1 MNTDVALNYKAKL
14 IQVEDKIEEIERIGF
29 NIKPFREELENIII
43 DTNSKVKTSKNK
55 KFEGFIIIDY
65 SNAMTRLEKLDNSL
79 DSFEIYIKVKNYAE
93 YLDKNYI
100 KEDRIN
106 EIIGEIKKL
115 LRSLGNSSVIDYE
128 EEKKIVE
135 PFYTGVFKVICFEI
149 YYTGKSTLLE
159 FCKAS
164 EIDKSFIERK
174 IKTAVDEI
182 NFEKY
187 PEIEA
192 KYYEIKRNGSNSS
205 LLDNDFLKLMV
216 FKDEKDRLKNVIRVP
231 ANNMVK
237 NIESVEKD
245 IKEKYKDYSNTE
257 KRYEDSVKTFKLE
270 FKELMKSIVAVAI
283 VLSIPVASFSLFNF
297 LGKKLFK
304 EYSYDVSKDTYNSYD
319 NTYTHSDERE
329 IVDDTNKIAYVI
341 KYDTLTSDDIED
353 YNSKVNYHFRI
364 TEEDAMWYR
373 RKIVYDLS
381 YLKYQDING
390 YLDYWNSNAT
400 VPVNSSEIVNIKDNG
415 DIIQEYVDYY
425 EIVYNIIDLES
436 KNVEACSNSIAFSI
450 ILTILTI
457 AIEAGIIYID
467 LSKDGYYHY
476 YHDSKFHLIMNLK
489 RCVKAKENLKNDKK
503 LFLEQTKNLLAL
515 IGQDE
520 KLRTVFNI
528 EAAKYGDLFEQMEIK
543 LPKETLDSTTKKKLL
558 GGK

>member
-14 IQVEDKIEEIERIGF
+14 TQVEDKIEEIEKIGF
-29 NIKPFREELENIII
+29 NVKTFKEEVEKIIT
-43 DTNSKVKTSKNK
+43 DTNSKVKISKNK
-55 KFEGFIIIDY
+55 NFEGFIIADY
-65 SNAMTRLEKLDNSL
+65 SNAMARLEKLDSSL
-79 DSFEIYIKVKNYAE
+79 DSFEIYIKVNNYAE

-149 YYTGKSTLLE
+149 SYTGKSTLLE

-174 IKTAVDEI
+174 IKSTVDEI

-205 LLDNDFLKLMV
+205 LLDNDFLKLIV
-216 FKDEKDRLKNVIRVP
+216 FKDEKDRLKNVITVP
-231 ANNMVK
+231 ANKMVK

-257 KRYEDSVKTFKLE
+257 KIYEDSFRTFKLE

-283 VLSIPVASFSLFNF
+283 ALSIPIASFSLFNF

-319 NTYTHSDERE
+319 KTYTHSDERE
-329 IVDDTNKIAYVI
+329 IIDEDTTKTAYVV
-341 KYDTLTSDDIED
+341 KYDTLSSDDIDD
-353 YNSKVNYHFRI
+353 YNSKKNYNSRI

-373 RKIVYDLS
+373 RKTIYDLS

-390 YLDYWNSNAT
+390 YLDYWNSNVT
-400 VPVNSSEIVNIKDNG
+400 IPINSSKIVNIKDNSN
-415 DIIQEYVDYY
+415 IVQEYVDYY
-425 EIVYNIIDLES
+425 EVVYNIIDLES
-436 KNVEACSNSIAFSI
+436 KNAEVSVNSIF
-450 ILTILTI
+450 LTILLTIGAI
-457 AIEAGIIYID
+457 AIEAGIIWSFLID
-467 LSKDGYYHY
+467 DYYHE
-476 YHDSKFHLIMNLK
+476 SKLCLINRFK
-489 RCVKAKENLKNDKK
+489 EYISAKENFKNNKK
-503 LFLEQTKNLLAL
+503 LYFEQAKELLTL
-515 IGQDE
+515 IGQNDE
-520 KLRTVFNI
+520 LRNVFNQ
-528 EAAKYGDLFEQMEIK
+528 EASKYSYLFEDYGIK
-543 LPKETLDSTTKKKLL
+543 LPKETLDSSTKKKLL

>member
-1 MNTDVALNYKAKL
+1 M
-14 IQVEDKIEEIERIGF
+14 
-29 NIKPFREELENIII
+29 
-43 DTNSKVKTSKNK
+43 
-55 KFEGFIIIDY
+55 
-65 SNAMTRLEKLDNSL
+65 
-79 DSFEIYIKVKNYAE
+79 
-93 YLDKNYI
+93 
-100 KEDRIN
+100 
-106 EIIGEIKKL
+106 
-115 LRSLGNSSVIDYE
+115 IDYE

-135 PFYTGVFKVICFEI
+135 PFYAGVFKVICFEI
-149 YYTGKSTLLE
+149 YYTGNSTLLE

-174 IKTAVDEI
+174 IKSTVDEI

-216 FKDEKDRLKNVIRVP
+216 FKDEKDRLKNVITIP
-231 ANNMVK
+231 ANKMVK

-257 KRYEDSVKTFKLE
+257 KIYGDSVRTFKLE

-283 VLSIPVASFSLFNF
+283 ALSIPIASFSLFNF

-329 IVDDTNKIAYVI
+329 IVDEDTTKTAYVI
-341 KYDTLTSDDIED
+341 KYDRLTDDDIDD
-353 YNSKVNYHFRI
+353 YNSRI

-373 RKIVYDLS
+373 RKTIYDLS
-381 YLKYQDING
+381 YLKYQDINE

-436 KNVEACSNSIAFSI
+436 KNVEASSDSIF
-450 ILTILTI
+450 LTIVLTI
-457 AIEAGIIYID
+457 GAVMIEAVILWSILYDDYYYESKLRLISRFIDYI
-467 LSKDGYYHY
+467 S
-476 YHDSKFHLIMNLK
+476 
-489 RCVKAKENLKNDKK
+489 AKEKLKNDKK
-503 LFLEQTKNLLAL
+503 LFLEQTKELLTL
-515 IGQDE
+515 IGQNDE
-520 KLRTVFNI
+520 LRNVFNQ
-528 EAAKYGDLFEQMEIK
+528 EASKYSYLFEDYGIK
-543 LPKETLDSTTKKKLL
+543 LPKETLDSNAKKKLL

>member
-43 DTNSKVKTSKNK
+43 DTNSKVKISKNK
-55 KFEGFIIIDY
+55 KIEGFIIIDY
-65 SNAMTRLEKLDNSL
+65 SNAMTRLEKLDISL

-115 LRSLGNSSVIDYE
+115 LRSLENSSVIDYE

-216 FKDEKDRLKNVIRVP
+216 FKDEKDRLKNVITVP

-237 NIESVEKD
+237 NIVSVEKD

-257 KRYEDSVKTFKLE
+257 KRYEDSVRSFKLE
-270 FKELMKSIVAVAI
+270 FKELMKSIIAVAI
-283 VLSIPVASFSLFNF
+283 ALSIPVASFSLFNF

-304 EYSYDVSKDTYNSYD
+304 EYSYDVSKDTYSSYD
-319 NTYTHSDERE
+319 NSFTHSDERMIIDE
-329 IVDDTNKIAYVI
+329 PDKKAYVI
-341 KYDTLTSDDIED
+341 KYDILTSDDIDD
-353 YNSKVNYHFRI
+353 YNSKKSYNSRI

-373 RKIVYDLS
+373 RKTIYDLS

-390 YLDYWNSNAT
+390 YLDYWNSNFT
-400 VPVNSSEIVNIKDNG
+400 VPVNSSKIVNIKDNSN
-415 DIIQEYVDYY
+415 IVQEYVDYY
-425 EIVYNIIDLES
+425 ELIYNIVDLES
-436 KNVEACSNSIAFSI
+436 KNVEVSGNGIF
-450 ILTILTI
+450 LTILLTIGAI
-457 AIEAGIIYID
+457 AIEAVTLWSILYD
-467 LSKDGYYHY
+467 DYYHE
-476 YHDSKFHLIMNLK
+476 SKLRLINRFK
-489 RCVKAKENLKNDKK
+489 EYISAKENLKNDKK
-503 LFLEQTKNLLAL
+503 LFLKQTKELLTL
-515 IGQDE
+515 IGQNDE
-520 KLRTVFNI
+520 LRSVFNQ
-528 EAAKYGDLFEQMEIK
+528 EASKYSYLFEDYGIK

>member
-14 IQVEDKIEEIERIGF
+14 TQVEDKIEEIERIGF
-29 NIKPFREELENIII
+29 NVKTFKEEVEKIIT
-43 DTNSKVKTSKNK
+43 DTNSKVKISKNK
-55 KFEGFIIIDY
+55 NFEGFIIADY
-65 SNAMTRLEKLDNSL
+65 SNAMARLEKLDSSL
-79 DSFEIYIKVKNYAE
+79 DSFEIYIKVNNYAE

-100 KEDRIN
+100 KEDKIS
-106 EIIGEIKKL
+106 EIVGEIKKL

-174 IKTAVDEI
+174 IKSTVDEI

-205 LLDNDFLKLMV
+205 LLDNDFLKLIV
-216 FKDEKDRLKNVIRVP
+216 FKDEKDRLKNVITVP

-257 KRYEDSVKTFKLE
+257 KRYEDSVRTFKLE

-283 VLSIPVASFSLFNF
+283 ALSIPIASFSLFNF
-297 LGKKLFK
+297 LGKKVFK
-304 EYSYDVSKDTYNSYD
+304 QYSYDVSKDTYNSYD

-329 IVDDTNKIAYVI
+329 IIDEDTTKTAYVV
-341 KYDTLTSDDIED
+341 KYDTLSSDDIDD
-353 YNSKVNYHFRI
+353 YNSGKVPRNRI

-373 RKIVYDLS
+373 RKTIYDLS
-381 YLKYQDING
+381 YLKYQDINE

-400 VPVNSSEIVNIKDNG
+400 VPVNSSEIVNIKDNS
-415 DIIQEYVDYY
+415 DIVQEYVDYY
-425 EIVYNIIDLES
+425 EVVYNIIDLES
-436 KNVEACSNSIAFSI
+436 KNAEVSVNSIF
-450 ILTILTI
+450 LTILLTI
-457 AIEAGIIYID
+457 GAIVIEAVILWGILED
-467 LSKDGYYHY
+467 DYYHE
-476 YHDSKFHLIMNLK
+476 SKLRLIMNLK

-503 LFLEQTKNLLAL
+503 LFLEQTKELLTL
-515 IGQDE
+515 IGQNDE
-520 KLRTVFNI
+520 LRNVFNQ
-528 EAAKYGDLFEQMEIK
+528 EASKYSYLFEDYGIK

>member
-14 IQVEDKIEEIERIGF
+14 TQVEDKIEEIERIGF
-29 NIKPFREELENIII
+29 NVKTFKEEVEKIIT
-43 DTNSKVKTSKNK
+43 DTNSKVKISKNK
-55 KFEGFIIIDY
+55 NFEGFIIADY
-65 SNAMTRLEKLDNSL
+65 SNAITRLEKLDSSL
-79 DSFEIYIKVKNYAE
+79 DSFEIYIKVNNYAE

-100 KEDRIN
+100 KEDKIS
-106 EIIGEIKKL
+106 EIVGEIKKL

-135 PFYTGVFKVICFEI
+135 PFYKGVFKVICFEI

-174 IKTAVDEI
+174 IKAAIDEI

-216 FKDEKDRLKNVIRVP
+216 FKDEKDRLKNVITVP

-257 KRYEDSVKTFKLE
+257 KTYEDSVKTFKLE

-283 VLSIPVASFSLFNF
+283 ALSIPVASFNLSLFI
-297 LGKKLFK
+297 GKKLFK
-304 EYSYDVSKDTYNSYD
+304 EYSYDVSKNTYNSYD
-319 NTYTHSDERE
+319 NAYTHSDERE
-329 IVDDTNKIAYVI
+329 IIDDTTKTAYVV
-341 KYDTLTSDDIED
+341 KYDTLSSDDIDD
-353 YNSKVNYHFRI
+353 YNSKKIYNFRI

-373 RKIVYDLS
+373 RKTIYDLS

-390 YLDYWNSNAT
+390 YLDYWNKNVT
-400 VPVNSSEIVNIKDNG
+400 VPINSSEIVNIKDNS
-415 DIIQEYVDYY
+415 DIVQEYVDYY
-425 EIVYNIIDLES
+425 ELIYNIVDLES
-436 KNVEACSNSIAFSI
+436 KHAEVSFNSIL
-450 ILTILTI
+450 LTILLTI
-457 AIEAGIIYID
+457 VAIVIEAGIMYVDLNNSNDKFRLISRFIEYI
-467 LSKDGYYHY
+467 S
-476 YHDSKFHLIMNLK
+476 
-489 RCVKAKENLKNDKK
+489 AKENLKNDKK
-503 LFLEQTKNLLAL
+503 LFLEQTKELLML
-515 IGQDE
+515 IGQNDE
-520 KLRTVFNI
+520 LRNVFNQ
-528 EAAKYGDLFEQMEIK
+528 EASKYNYIFEDYGIK

-558 GGK
+558 SGK

>member
-14 IQVEDKIEEIERIGF
+14 TQVEDKIEEIERIGF
-29 NIKPFREELENIII
+29 NVKTFKEEVEKIIT
-43 DTNSKVKTSKNK
+43 DTNSKVKISKNK
-55 KFEGFIIIDY
+55 NFEGFIIADY
-65 SNAMTRLEKLDNSL
+65 SNAMARLEKLDTSL
-79 DSFEIYIKVKNYAE
+79 DSFEIYIKVNNYAE

-100 KEDRIN
+100 KEDKIS
-106 EIIGEIKKL
+106 EIVGEIKKL

-174 IKTAVDEI
+174 IKAAIDEI

-216 FKDEKDRLKNVIRVP
+216 FKDEKDRLKNVITVP

-237 NIESVEKD
+237 NIESVEKE

-257 KRYEDSVKTFKLE
+257 KTYEDSVKTFKLE

-283 VLSIPVASFSLFNF
+283 ALSIPIASFSLSNF
-297 LGKKLFK
+297 LGKKIFSK
-304 EYSYDVSKDTYNSYD
+304 NSYDVSKDTYSSYD
-319 NTYTHSDERE
+319 SSFTHSDERE
-329 IVDDTNKIAYVI
+329 IIDDTTKTAYVV
-341 KYDTLTSDDIED
+341 KYDTLSSDDIDD
-353 YNSKVNYHFRI
+353 YNSKKNYNSRI
-364 TEEDAMWYR
+364 TEENAMWYR
-373 RKIVYDLS
+373 RKTIYDLS

-390 YLDYWNSNAT
+390 YLDYWNSN
-400 VPVNSSEIVNIKDNG
+400 VIIPINNSEIINIKDNSN
-415 DIIQEYVDYY
+415 IIQEYADYY
-425 EIVYNIIDLES
+425 EVVYNIIDLES
-436 KNVEACSNSIAFSI
+436 KNVEVSFNSIL
-450 ILTILTI
+450 LTILLTI
-457 AIEAGIIYID
+457 VAISIEAGIIWNI
-467 LSKDGYYHY
+467 LSDDYYHE
-476 YHDSKFHLIMNLK
+476 SKLCLIS
-489 RCVKAKENLKNDKK
+489 RFIEYISAKENFKNDKK
-503 LFLEQTKNLLAL
+503 LFLEQTKELLTL
-515 IGQDE
+515 IGQNDE
-520 KLRTVFNI
+520 LRNIFNQ
-528 EAAKYGDLFEQMEIK
+528 EASKYSYLFEDYGIK

>member
-14 IQVEDKIEEIERIGF
+14 TQVEDKIEEIERIGF
-29 NIKPFREELENIII
+29 NVKTFKEEVEKIIT
-43 DTNSKVKTSKNK
+43 DTNSKVKISKNK
-55 KFEGFIIIDY
+55 NFEGFIIADY
-65 SNAMTRLEKLDNSL
+65 SNAITRLEKLDSSL
-79 DSFEIYIKVKNYAE
+79 DSFEIYIKVNNYAE

-100 KEDRIN
+100 KEDKIS
-106 EIIGEIKKL
+106 EIVGEIKKL

-135 PFYTGVFKVICFEI
+135 PFYAGVFKVICFEI
-149 YYTGKSTLLE
+149 YYTGNSTLLE

-174 IKTAVDEI
+174 IKSTVDEI

-205 LLDNDFLKLMV
+205 LLDNDFLKLIV
-216 FKDEKDRLKNVIRVP
+216 FKDEKDRLKNVITVP

-257 KRYEDSVKTFKLE
+257 KRYEDSVRTFKLE

-283 VLSIPVASFSLFNF
+283 ALSIPIASFSLFNF
-297 LGKKLFK
+297 LGKKVFK
-304 EYSYDVSKDTYNSYD
+304 QYSYDVSKDTYNSYD

-329 IVDDTNKIAYVI
+329 IVDEDTTKTAYVI
-341 KYDTLTSDDIED
+341 KYDRLTDDDIDD
-353 YNSKVNYHFRI
+353 YNSRI

-373 RKIVYDLS
+373 RKTIYDLS
-381 YLKYQDING
+381 YLKYQDINE
-390 YLDYWNSNAT
+390 YLDYWNSNVT
-400 VPVNSSEIVNIKDNG
+400 VPINSSEIVSIKDNS

-425 EIVYNIIDLES
+425 EVVYNIIDLKS
-436 KNVEACSNSIAFSI
+436 KNAEVSVKGIL
-450 ILTILTI
+450 LTILLTI
-457 AIEAGIIYID
+457 GAISIEEVILWGI
-467 LSKDGYYHY
+467 LSNDYYHE
-476 YHDSKFHLIMNLK
+476 SKLRLISRFK
-489 RCVKAKENLKNDKK
+489 EYISAKEKLKNDKK
-503 LFLEQTKNLLAL
+503 LFLEQTKELLTL
-515 IGQDE
+515 IGQNDE
-520 KLRTVFNI
+520 LRNVFNQ
-528 EAAKYGDLFEQMEIK
+528 EASKYSYLFEDYGIK

>member
-14 IQVEDKIEEIERIGF
+14 TQVEDKIEEIERIGF
-29 NIKPFREELENIII
+29 NVKTFKEEVEKIIT
-43 DTNSKVKTSKNK
+43 DTNSKVKISKNK
-55 KFEGFIIIDY
+55 NFEGFIIADY
-65 SNAMTRLEKLDNSL
+65 SNAITRLEKLDSSL
-79 DSFEIYIKVKNYAE
+79 DSFEIYIKVNNYAE

-100 KEDRIN
+100 KEDKIS
-106 EIIGEIKKL
+106 EIVGEIKKL

-135 PFYTGVFKVICFEI
+135 PFYAGVFKVICFEI
-149 YYTGKSTLLE
+149 YYTGNSTLLE

-174 IKTAVDEI
+174 IKSAVDEI

-216 FKDEKDRLKNVIRVP
+216 FKDEKDRLKNVITVP

-257 KRYEDSVKTFKLE
+257 KRYEDSVRTFKLE

-283 VLSIPVASFSLFNF
+283 ALSIPIASFSLFNF
-297 LGKKLFK
+297 LGKKVFK
-304 EYSYDVSKDTYNSYD
+304 QYSYDVSKDTYNSYD

-329 IVDDTNKIAYVI
+329 IIDEDTTKTAYVV
-341 KYDTLTSDDIED
+341 KFDTLSSDDIDD
-353 YNSKVNYHFRI
+353 YNSKKNYNSRI

-373 RKIVYDLS
+373 RKTIYDLS

-390 YLDYWNSNAT
+390 YLDYWNKNVT
-400 VPVNSSEIVNIKDNG
+400 VPINSSEIVNIKDNS
-415 DIIQEYVDYY
+415 DIVQEYVDYY
-425 EIVYNIIDLES
+425 ELVYNIIDLES
-436 KNVEACSNSIAFSI
+436 KNAEVSGNSIF
-450 ILTILTI
+450 LTILLTI
-457 AIEAGIIYID
+457 LAISIEEVILWSILSNDYCHESKLRLISRFKKYI
-467 LSKDGYYHY
+467 
-476 YHDSKFHLIMNLK
+476 
-489 RCVKAKENLKNDKK
+489 RAKENLKNDKK
-503 LFLEQTKNLLAL
+503 LFLEQTKELLAL
-515 IGQDE
+515 IGQNDE
-520 KLRTVFNI
+520 LRNVFNQ
-528 EAAKYGDLFEQMEIK
+528 EASKYSYIFEDYGIK
-543 LPKETLDSTTKKKLL
+543 LPKETLDSNAKKKLL

>member
-14 IQVEDKIEEIERIGF
+14 TQVEDKIEEIERIGF
-29 NIKPFREELENIII
+29 NVKTFKEEVEKIIT
-43 DTNSKVKTSKNK
+43 DTNSKVKISKNK
-55 KFEGFIIIDY
+55 NFEGFIIADY
-65 SNAMTRLEKLDNSL
+65 SNAITRLEKLDSSL
-79 DSFEIYIKVKNYAE
+79 DSFEIYIKVNNYAE

-100 KEDRIN
+100 KEDKIS
-106 EIIGEIKKL
+106 EIVGEIKKL

-135 PFYTGVFKVICFEI
+135 PFYAGVFKVICFEI
-149 YYTGKSTLLE
+149 YYTGNSTLLE

-174 IKTAVDEI
+174 IKSTVDEI

-216 FKDEKDRLKNVIRVP
+216 FKDEKDRLKNVITIP
-231 ANNMVK
+231 ANKMVK

-257 KRYEDSVKTFKLE
+257 KIYGDSVRTFKLE

-283 VLSIPVASFSLFNF
+283 ALSIPIASFSLFNF
-297 LGKKLFK
+297 LGKKIFK
-304 EYSYDVSKDTYNSYD
+304 QYSYDVSKDTYNSYD

-329 IVDDTNKIAYVI
+329 IVDEDTTKTAYVI
-341 KYDTLTSDDIED
+341 KYDRLTDDDIDD
-353 YNSKVNYHFRI
+353 YNSRI

-373 RKIVYDLS
+373 RKTIYDLS
-381 YLKYQDING
+381 YLKYQDINE

-436 KNVEACSNSIAFSI
+436 KNVEASSDSIFLTFL
-450 ILTILTI
+450 LTIG
-457 AIEAGIIYID
+457 AVMIEAVILWSILYD
-467 LSKDGYYHY
+467 DYYHE
-476 YHDSKFHLIMNLK
+476 SKLRLIS
-489 RCVKAKENLKNDKK
+489 RFIEYISAKEKLKNDKK
-503 LFLEQTKNLLAL
+503 LFLEQTKELLTL
-515 IGQDE
+515 IGQNDE
-520 KLRTVFNI
+520 LRNVFNQ
-528 EAAKYGDLFEQMEIK
+528 EASKYSYLFEDYGIK
-543 LPKETLDSTTKKKLL
+543 LPKETLDSNAKKKLL

>member
-14 IQVEDKIEEIERIGF
+14 TQVEDKIEEIERIGF
-29 NIKPFREELENIII
+29 NVKTFKEEVEKIIT
-43 DTNSKVKTSKNK
+43 DTNSKVKISKNK
-55 KFEGFIIIDY
+55 NFEGFIIADY
-65 SNAMTRLEKLDNSL
+65 SNAITRLEKLDSSL
-79 DSFEIYIKVKNYAE
+79 DSFEIYIKVNNYAE

-100 KEDRIN
+100 KEDKIS
-106 EIIGEIKKL
+106 EIVGEIKKL

-135 PFYTGVFKVICFEI
+135 PFYAGVFKVICFEI
-149 YYTGKSTLLE
+149 YYTGNSTLLE

-174 IKTAVDEI
+174 IKSTVDEI

-216 FKDEKDRLKNVIRVP
+216 FKDEKDRLKNVITIP
-231 ANNMVK
+231 ANKMVK

-257 KRYEDSVKTFKLE
+257 KIYGDSVRTFKLE

-283 VLSIPVASFSLFNF
+283 ALSIPIASFSLFNF

-304 EYSYDVSKDTYNSYD
+304 KYSYDVSKDTYNSYD
-319 NTYTHSDERE
+319 NTYTHSDERT
-329 IVDDTNKIAYVI
+329 ILDDTNKIAYVI
-341 KYDTLTSDDIED
+341 KYDTLTSDDIDD
-353 YNSKVNYHFRI
+353 YNSKRNYNSRI
-364 TEEDAMWYR
+364 KEEDVMWYR

-400 VPVNSSEIVNIKDNG
+400 VPVNSSEIVNIKDNSH
-415 DIIQEYVDYY
+415 IIQEYVDYY
-425 EIVYNIIDLES
+425 EVVYNVIDLES
-436 KNVEACSNSIAFSI
+436 KNIETSGDSVALTVICTAFA
-450 ILTILTI
+450 I
-457 AIEAGIIYID
+457 AIEAAIVACN
-467 LSKDGYYHY
+467 LSNDYYHE
-476 YHDSKFHLIMNLK
+476 SKLRLIS
-489 RCVKAKENLKNDKK
+489 RFIEYISAKEKLKNDKK
-503 LFLEQTKNLLAL
+503 LFLEQTKELLTL
-515 IGQDE
+515 IGQNDE
-520 KLRTVFNI
+520 LRNVFNQ
-528 EAAKYGDLFEQMEIK
+528 EASKYSYLFEDYGIK
-543 LPKETLDSTTKKKLL
+543 LPKETLDSNAKKKLL
-558 GGK
+558 EGK

>member
-14 IQVEDKIEEIERIGF
+14 TQVEDKIEEIERIGF
-29 NIKPFREELENIII
+29 NVKTFKEEVEKIIT
-43 DTNSKVKTSKNK
+43 DTNSKVKISKNK
-55 KFEGFIIIDY
+55 NFEGFIIADY
-65 SNAMTRLEKLDNSL
+65 SNAMARLEKLDSSL
-79 DSFEIYIKVKNYAE
+79 DSFEIYIKVNNYAE

-149 YYTGKSTLLE
+149 SYTGKSTLLE
-159 FCKAS
+159 FCKVS

-174 IKTAVDEI
+174 IKSTVDEI

-216 FKDEKDRLKNVIRVP
+216 FKDEKDRLKNVITVP
-231 ANNMVK
+231 ANKMVK

-245 IKEKYKDYSNTE
+245 IKEKYRDYSNTE
-257 KRYEDSVKTFKLE
+257 KRYEDSVRTFKLE

-283 VLSIPVASFSLFNF
+283 ALSIPVASFSLFNF

-304 EYSYDVSKDTYNSYD
+304 EYSYDVSKDTYSSYD
-319 NTYTHSDERE
+319 SSFTHSDERK
-329 IVDDTNKIAYVI
+329 ILDDTSNTAYVV
-341 KYDTLTSDDIED
+341 KYDTLSSDDIDD
-353 YNSKVNYHFRI
+353 YNSKKSYNSRI

-373 RKIVYDLS
+373 RKTIYDLS

-390 YLDYWNSNAT
+390 YLDYWNSNVT
-400 VPVNSSEIVNIKDNG
+400 IPINSSKIVNIKDNS

-425 EIVYNIIDLES
+425 EVVYNIIDLKS
-436 KNVEACSNSIAFSI
+436 KNAEVSGKGIL
-450 ILTILTI
+450 LTILLTI
-457 AIEAGIIYID
+457 GAIVIEAVILWGILED
-467 LSKDGYYHY
+467 DYYHE
-476 YHDSKFHLIMNLK
+476 SKLCLIN
-489 RCVKAKENLKNDKK
+489 RFIEYISAKENFKNDKK
-503 LFLEQTKNLLAL
+503 LFLEQTKELLTL
-515 IGQDE
+515 IGQNDE
-520 KLRTVFNI
+520 LRNIFNQ
-528 EAAKYGDLFEQMEIK
+528 EASKYNYIFEDYGIK
-543 LPKETLDSTTKKKLL
+543 LPKETLDSSTKKKLL

>member
-14 IQVEDKIEEIERIGF
+14 TQVEDKIEEIERIGF
-29 NIKPFREELENIII
+29 NVKTFKEEVEKIIT
-43 DTNSKVKTSKNK
+43 DTNSKVKISKNK
-55 KFEGFIIIDY
+55 NFEGIIIADY
-65 SNAMTRLEKLDNSL
+65 FNAITRLEKLDSSL
-79 DSFEIYIKVKNYAE
+79 DSFEIYIKVNNYAE

-149 YYTGKSTLLE
+149 SYTGKSTLLE

-174 IKTAVDEI
+174 IKAAVDEI

-216 FKDEKDRLKNVIRVP
+216 FKDEKDRLKNVITVP

-257 KRYEDSVKTFKLE
+257 KIYEDSVRTFKLE

-283 VLSIPVASFSLFNF
+283 ALSIPVASFSLFNF

-319 NTYTHSDERE
+319 KTYTHNDERE
-329 IVDDTNKIAYVI
+329 IIDEDTTKTAYVV
-341 KYDTLTSDDIED
+341 KYDTLSSDDIDE
-353 YNSKVNYHFRI
+353 YNSKKSYNSRI

-373 RKIVYDLS
+373 RKTIYDLS

-390 YLDYWNSNAT
+390 YLDYWNSNVT
-400 VPVNSSEIVNIKDNG
+400 VPINSSKIINIKDNS
-415 DIIQEYVDYY
+415 DIVQEYVDYY
-425 EIVYNIIDLES
+425 EVVYNIIDLES
-436 KNVEACSNSIAFSI
+436 KNVEASGDSIFI
-450 ILTILTI
+450 TILLTIGAI
-457 AIEAGIIYID
+457 AIEAVILWGILSDDYYNESKLRLISRFIEYI
-467 LSKDGYYHY
+467 S
-476 YHDSKFHLIMNLK
+476 
-489 RCVKAKENLKNDKK
+489 AKEKLKNDKK
-503 LFLEQTKNLLAL
+503 LFFEQTKELLTL
-515 IGQDE
+515 IGQNDE
-520 KLRTVFNI
+520 LRKVFNQ
-528 EAAKYGDLFEQMEIK
+528 EASKYSYLFEDYGIK
-543 LPKETLDSTTKKKLL
+543 LPKETLDSNTKKKLL

>member
-14 IQVEDKIEEIERIGF
+14 TQVEDKIEEIERIGF
-29 NIKPFREELENIII
+29 NVKTFKEEVEKIIT
-43 DTNSKVKTSKNK
+43 DTNSKVKISKNK
-55 KFEGFIIIDY
+55 NFEGFIIADY
-65 SNAMTRLEKLDNSL
+65 SNAITRLEKLDSSL
-79 DSFEIYIKVKNYAE
+79 DSFEIYIKVNNYAE

-100 KEDRIN
+100 KEDKIS
-106 EIIGEIKKL
+106 EIVGEIKKL

-135 PFYTGVFKVICFEI
+135 PFYAGVFKVICFEI
-149 YYTGKSTLLE
+149 YYTGNSTLLE

-174 IKTAVDEI
+174 IKSTVDEI

-216 FKDEKDRLKNVIRVP
+216 FKDEKDRLKNVITIP
-231 ANNMVK
+231 ANKMVK

-257 KRYEDSVKTFKLE
+257 KIYGDSVRTFKLE

-283 VLSIPVASFSLFNF
+283 ALSIPVASFNLFLF

-329 IVDDTNKIAYVI
+329 IIDEDTTKTAYVV
-341 KYDTLTSDDIED
+341 KYDTLSSDDIDD
-353 YNSKVNYHFRI
+353 YNSGKVPRNRI

-373 RKIVYDLS
+373 RKTIYDLS

-390 YLDYWNSNAT
+390 YLDYWNKNVT
-400 VPVNSSEIVNIKDNG
+400 VPINSSEIVNIKDNS

-425 EIVYNIIDLES
+425 EVVYNIIDLKS
-436 KNVEACSNSIAFSI
+436 KNAEVSVKGIL
-450 ILTILTI
+450 LTILLTI
-457 AIEAGIIYID
+457 GTIVIEAVILWGILED
-467 LSKDGYYHY
+467 DYYHE
-476 YHDSKFHLIMNLK
+476 SKLCLISRFK
-489 RCVKAKENLKNDKK
+489 EYISAKENFKNDKK
-503 LFLEQTKNLLAL
+503 LFLEQTKELLTL
-515 IGQDE
+515 IGQNDE
-520 KLRTVFNI
+520 LRNVFNQ
-528 EAAKYGDLFEQMEIK
+528 EASKYSYLFEDYGIK

>member
-14 IQVEDKIEEIERIGF
+14 TQVEDKIEEIERIGF
-29 NIKPFREELENIII
+29 NVKTFKEEVEKIIT
-43 DTNSKVKTSKNK
+43 DTNSKVKISKNK
-55 KFEGFIIIDY
+55 NFEGFIIADY
-65 SNAMTRLEKLDNSL
+65 SNAMTRLEKLDISL
-79 DSFEIYIKVKNYAE
+79 DSFEIYIKVNNYAE

-100 KEDRIN
+100 KEDKIS
-106 EIIGEIKKL
+106 EIVGEIKKL

-135 PFYTGVFKVICFEI
+135 PFYKGVFKVICFEI

-174 IKTAVDEI
+174 IKAAVDEI

-216 FKDEKDRLKNVIRVP
+216 FKDEKDRLKNVITIP
-231 ANNMVK
+231 ANKMVK

-245 IKEKYKDYSNTE
+245 IKEKYRDYSNTE
-257 KRYEDSVKTFKLE
+257 KRYEDSVRTFKLE
-270 FKELMKSIVAVAI
+270 FKELMKSIVAVTIA
-283 VLSIPVASFSLFNF
+283 LSIPVASFSLFNF

-329 IVDDTNKIAYVI
+329 IIDEDTTKTAYVV
-341 KYDTLTSDDIED
+341 KYDTLSNDDIDE
-353 YNSKVNYHFRI
+353 YNLGKVSRYRI

-373 RKIVYDLS
+373 RKNIYDLS

-390 YLDYWNSNAT
+390 YLDYWNSNVT
-400 VPVNSSEIVNIKDNG
+400 IPINNSEIINIKDNSN
-415 DIIQEYVDYY
+415 IIQEYADYY
-425 EIVYNIIDLES
+425 ELVYNIIDLES
-436 KNVEACSNSIAFSI
+436 KNVEVSGNGIFLAIL
-450 ILTILTI
+450 LTIV
-457 AIEAGIIYID
+457 AISTEAVILWSILSADYYNESKLRLINRFIEYI
-467 LSKDGYYHY
+467 S
-476 YHDSKFHLIMNLK
+476 
-489 RCVKAKENLKNDKK
+489 AKENLKNDKK
-503 LFLEQTKNLLAL
+503 LYIDKNKELLML
-515 IGQDE
+515 IGQNE
-520 KLRTVFNI
+520 ELRNVFNQ
-528 EAAKYGDLFEQMEIK
+528 EASKYSYLFEDYGIK

>member
-14 IQVEDKIEEIERIGF
+14 TQVEDKIEEIERIGF
-29 NIKPFREELENIII
+29 NVKTFKEEVEKIIT
-43 DTNSKVKTSKNK
+43 DTNSKVKISKNK
-55 KFEGFIIIDY
+55 NFEGFIIADY
-65 SNAMTRLEKLDNSL
+65 SNAMARLEKLDSSL
-79 DSFEIYIKVKNYAE
+79 DSFEIYIKVNNYAE

-100 KEDRIN
+100 KEDKIS
-106 EIIGEIKKL
+106 EIVGEIKKL

-135 PFYTGVFKVICFEI
+135 PFYKGVFKVICFEI

-174 IKTAVDEI
+174 IKAAIDEI

-216 FKDEKDRLKNVIRVP
+216 FKDEKDRLKNVITVP

-237 NIESVEKD
+237 NIESVEKE

-257 KRYEDSVKTFKLE
+257 KTYEDSVKTFKLE

-283 VLSIPVASFSLFNF
+283 ALSIPIASFSLSNF
-297 LGKKLFK
+297 LGKKIFSK
-304 EYSYDVSKDTYNSYD
+304 NSYDVSKDTYSSYD
-319 NTYTHSDERE
+319 SSFTHSDERE
-329 IVDDTNKIAYVI
+329 IIDDTTKTAYVV
-341 KYDTLTSDDIED
+341 KYDTLSSDDIDD
-353 YNSKVNYHFRI
+353 YNSKKNYNSRI
-364 TEEDAMWYR
+364 TEENAMWYR
-373 RKIVYDLS
+373 RKTIYDLS

-390 YLDYWNSNAT
+390 YLDYWNSNVT
-400 VPVNSSEIVNIKDNG
+400 IPINNSEIVNIKDNS

-425 EIVYNIIDLES
+425 ELIYNIIDLES
-436 KNVEACSNSIAFSI
+436 KHAEVSFNSIL
-450 ILTILTI
+450 LTILLTI
-457 AIEAGIIYID
+457 VAIVIEAGIIWNILPD
-467 LSKDGYYHY
+467 DYYHE
-476 YHDSKFHLIMNLK
+476 SKLCLI
-489 RCVKAKENLKNDKK
+489 RRFIEYISAKEKLKNDKK
-503 LFLEQTKNLLAL
+503 LFLEQTKELLSL
-515 IGQDE
+515 IGQNDE
-520 KLRTVFNI
+520 LRSVFNQ
-528 EAAKYGDLFEQMEIK
+528 EASKYSYLFEDYGIK
-543 LPKETLDSTTKKKLL
+543 LPKETLDSNAKKKLL

>member
-14 IQVEDKIEEIERIGF
+14 TQVEDKIEEIERIGF
-29 NIKPFREELENIII
+29 NVKTFKEEVEKIIT
-43 DTNSKVKTSKNK
+43 DTNSKVKISKNK
-55 KFEGFIIIDY
+55 NFEGFIIADY
-65 SNAMTRLEKLDNSL
+65 SNAITRLEKLDSSL
-79 DSFEIYIKVKNYAE
+79 DSFEIYIKVNNYAE

-100 KEDRIN
+100 KEDKIS
-106 EIIGEIKKL
+106 EIVGEIKKL

-135 PFYTGVFKVICFEI
+135 PFYAGVFKVICFEI
-149 YYTGKSTLLE
+149 YYTGNSTLLE

-174 IKTAVDEI
+174 IKSTVDEI

-216 FKDEKDRLKNVIRVP
+216 FKDEKDRLKNVITIP
-231 ANNMVK
+231 ANKMVK

-257 KRYEDSVKTFKLE
+257 KIYGDSVRTFKLE

-283 VLSIPVASFSLFNF
+283 ALSIPVASFNLFLF

-329 IVDDTNKIAYVI
+329 IVDEDTTKTAYVI
-341 KYDTLTSDDIED
+341 KYDRLTDDDIDD
-353 YNSKVNYHFRI
+353 YNSRI

-373 RKIVYDLS
+373 RKTIYDLS
-381 YLKYQDING
+381 YLKYQDINE

-436 KNVEACSNSIAFSI
+436 KNVEASSDSIF
-450 ILTILTI
+450 LTIVLTI
-457 AIEAGIIYID
+457 GAVMIEAVILWSILYD
-467 LSKDGYYHY
+467 DYYHE
-476 YHDSKFHLIMNLK
+476 SKLRLIS
-489 RCVKAKENLKNDKK
+489 RFIEYISAKEKLKNDKK
-503 LFLEQTKNLLAL
+503 LFLEQTKELLTL
-515 IGQDE
+515 IGQNDE
-520 KLRTVFNI
+520 LRNVFNQ
-528 EAAKYGDLFEQMEIK
+528 EASKYSYLFEDYGIK
-543 LPKETLDSTTKKKLL
+543 LPKETLDSNAKKKLL

>member
-14 IQVEDKIEEIERIGF
+14 TQVEDKIEEIERIGF
-29 NIKPFREELENIII
+29 NVKTFKEEVEKIIT
-43 DTNSKVKTSKNK
+43 DTNSKVKISKNK
-55 KFEGFIIIDY
+55 NFEGFIIADY
-65 SNAMTRLEKLDNSL
+65 SNAITRLEKLDSSL
-79 DSFEIYIKVKNYAE
+79 DSFEIYIKVNNYAE

-100 KEDRIN
+100 KEDKIS
-106 EIIGEIKKL
+106 EIVGEIKKL

-135 PFYTGVFKVICFEI
+135 PFYAGVFKVICFEI
-149 YYTGKSTLLE
+149 YYTGNSTLLE

-174 IKTAVDEI
+174 IKSAVDEI
-182 NFEKY
+182 DFEKY

-216 FKDEKDRLKNVIRVP
+216 FKDEKDRLKNVITVP
-231 ANNMVK
+231 ANKMVK

-257 KRYEDSVKTFKLE
+257 KIYEDSVRTFKLE
-270 FKELMKSIVAVAI
+270 FKKLMKSIVAVAI
-283 VLSIPVASFSLFNF
+283 ALSIPVASFSLFNF

-304 EYSYDVSKDTYNSYD
+304 EYSYDVSKDTYSSYD
-319 NTYTHSDERE
+319 NTFTHSDERE
-329 IVDDTNKIAYVI
+329 IVDEDTTKIAYVV
-341 KYDTLTSDDIED
+341 KYDTLSSDDIDD
-353 YNSKVNYHFRI
+353 YNSGKVPRNRI

-373 RKIVYDLS
+373 RKTIYDLS

-390 YLDYWNSNAT
+390 YLDYWNSNVT
-400 VPVNSSEIVNIKDNG
+400 IPINSSEIVNIKDNS

-425 EIVYNIIDLES
+425 ELVYNIIDLES
-436 KNVEACSNSIAFSI
+436 KNVEVIGNGIV
-450 ILTILTI
+450 LTILLTI
-457 AIEAGIIYID
+457 LAISIEEVILWSI
-467 LSKDGYYHY
+467 LSADYYHE
-476 YHDSKFHLIMNLK
+476 SKLRLIRRFK
-489 RCVKAKENLKNDKK
+489 EYISAKEIFKNDKK
-503 LFLEQTKNLLAL
+503 LFLEQTKELLTL
-515 IGQDE
+515 IGQNDE
-520 KLRTVFNI
+520 LRNVFNK
-528 EAAKYGDLFEQMEIK
+528 EASKYSYIFEDYGIK

-558 GGK
+558 SGK

>member
-29 NIKPFREELENIII
+29 NIKPFREELEKIII

-65 SNAMTRLEKLDNSL
+65 SNAMTRLEKLDISL
-79 DSFEIYIKVKNYAE
+79 DSFEIYIKVNNYAE

-100 KEDRIN
+100 KEDKIS
-106 EIIGEIKKL
+106 EIVGEIKKL

-135 PFYTGVFKVICFEI
+135 PFYKGVFKVICFEI

-216 FKDEKDRLKNVIRVP
+216 FKDEKDRLKNVITVP

-257 KRYEDSVKTFKLE
+257 KRYEDSVKTFKLK

-283 VLSIPVASFSLFNF
+283 ALSIPVASFSLFNF

-329 IVDDTNKIAYVI
+329 IIDEDTTKTAYVV
-341 KYDTLTSDDIED
+341 KYDTLSNDDIDE
-353 YNSKVNYHFRI
+353 YNLGKVSRYRI

-373 RKIVYDLS
+373 RKNIYDLS

-400 VPVNSSEIVNIKDNG
+400 VPVNSSEIVNIKDNS

-436 KNVEACSNSIAFSI
+436 KNVEACSNSIVFSI
-450 ILTILTI
+450 MLTISTI
-457 AIEAGIIYID
+457 AIEAVILWSILSDDYFHESKLCLINRFIEYI
-467 LSKDGYYHY
+467 S
-476 YHDSKFHLIMNLK
+476 
-489 RCVKAKENLKNDKK
+489 AKENLKNDKK
-503 LFLEQTKNLLAL
+503 LYIDKNKELLML
-515 IGQDE
+515 IGQNE
-520 KLRTVFNI
+520 ELRNVFNQ
-528 EAAKYGDLFEQMEIK
+528 EASKYSYLFEDYGIK

>member
-14 IQVEDKIEEIERIGF
+14 TQVEDKIEEIERIGF
-29 NIKPFREELENIII
+29 NVKTFKEEVEKIIT
-43 DTNSKVKTSKNK
+43 DTNSKVKISKNK
-55 KFEGFIIIDY
+55 NFEGFIIADY
-65 SNAMTRLEKLDNSL
+65 SNAMARLEKLDSSL
-79 DSFEIYIKVKNYAE
+79 DSFEIYIKVNNYAE

-100 KEDRIN
+100 KEDKIS
-106 EIIGEIKKL
+106 EIVGEIKKL

-135 PFYTGVFKVICFEI
+135 PFYKGVFKVICFEI

-174 IKTAVDEI
+174 IKSAVDEI

-216 FKDEKDRLKNVIRVP
+216 FKDEKDRLKNVITVP
-231 ANNMVK
+231 ANKMVK

-245 IKEKYKDYSNTE
+245 IKEKYRDYSNTE
-257 KRYEDSVKTFKLE
+257 KRYEDSVRTFKLE

-283 VLSIPVASFSLFNF
+283 ALSIPIASFSLFNF

-304 EYSYDVSKDTYNSYD
+304 RYSYDVSKDTYNSYD

-329 IVDDTNKIAYVI
+329 IIDEDTTKTAYVV
-341 KYDTLTSDDIED
+341 KYDTLSSDDIDD
-353 YNSKVNYHFRI
+353 YNSKKNYSYRI

-373 RKIVYDLS
+373 RKTIYDLS

-390 YLDYWNSNAT
+390 FLDYWNKNVT
-400 VPVNSSEIVNIKDNG
+400 VPINSSEIVNIKNNS
-415 DIIQEYVDYY
+415 DIVQEYVDYY
-425 EIVYNIIDLES
+425 ELVYNIIDLES
-436 KNVEACSNSIAFSI
+436 KNAEVSGNSIFI
-450 ILTILTI
+450 TILLTIGAI
-457 AIEAGIIYID
+457 AIEAVILWGI
-467 LSKDGYYHY
+467 LSDDYYHE
-476 YHDSKFHLIMNLK
+476 SKLRLISRFK
-489 RCVKAKENLKNDKK
+489 EYISAKEKLKNDKK
-503 LFLEQTKNLLAL
+503 LFLEQTKELLTL
-515 IGQDE
+515 IGQNDE
-520 KLRTVFNI
+520 LRNVFNQ
-528 EAAKYGDLFEQMEIK
+528 EASKYSYLFEDYGIK
-543 LPKETLDSTTKKKLL
+543 LPKETLDSNAKKKLL

>member
-14 IQVEDKIEEIERIGF
+14 TQVEDKIEEIERIGF
-29 NIKPFREELENIII
+29 NVKTFKEEVEKIIT
-43 DTNSKVKTSKNK
+43 DTNSKVKISKNK
-55 KFEGFIIIDY
+55 NFEGFIIPDY
-65 SNAMTRLEKLDNSL
+65 SNAITRLEKLDSSL
-79 DSFEIYIKVKNYAE
+79 DSFEIYIKVNNYAE

-100 KEDRIN
+100 KEDKIN

-192 KYYEIKRNGSNSS
+192 KYYEIKRNGSSSS

-257 KRYEDSVKTFKLE
+257 KRYEDSVRSFKLE

-283 VLSIPVASFSLFNF
+283 ALSIPVASFSLFIF

-319 NTYTHSDERE
+319 NTYTYSDERE

-341 KYDTLTSDDIED
+341 KYDTLTSDDIDD
-353 YNSKVNYHFRI
+353 YNSKRNYNSI
-364 TEEDAMWYR
+364 IKEEDAMWYR
-373 RKIVYDLS
+373 RKTIYDLS

-400 VPVNSSEIVNIKDNG
+400 VPVNSSEIVNIKNNS

-436 KNVEACSNSIAFSI
+436 KNAEACSESIAFSI
-450 ILTILTI
+450 ILTILII
-457 AIEAGIIYID
+457 AIEAVILWSI
-467 LSKDGYYHY
+467 LSDDYFHE
-476 YHDSKFHLIMNLK
+476 SKFHLIMNLK

-503 LFLEQTKNLLAL
+503 LFLEQTKDLLTL

-543 LPKETLDSTTKKKLL
+543 LPKEALDNNTKKKLL
-558 GGK
+558 NN

>member
-65 SNAMTRLEKLDNSL
+65 SNAMTRLEKLDISL

-159 FCKAS
+159 FCKND
-164 EIDKSFIERK
+164 EIAKSFLERK
-174 IKTAVDEI
+174 IKSAVDEI

-216 FKDEKDRLKNVIRVP
+216 FKDEKDRLKNVITVP
-231 ANNMVK
+231 ANIMVKILSQLKKILNK
-237 NIESVEKD
+237 NIEIILILKKD
-245 IKEKYKDYSNTE
+245 
-257 KRYEDSVKTFKLE
+257 
-270 FKELMKSIVAVAI
+270 MKI
-283 VLSIPVASFSLFNF
+283 VL
-297 LGKKLFK
+297 K
-304 EYSYDVSKDTYNSYD
+304 
-319 NTYTHSDERE
+319 
-329 IVDDTNKIAYVI
+329 
-341 KYDTLTSDDIED
+341 
-353 YNSKVNYHFRI
+353 
-364 TEEDAMWYR
+364 
-373 RKIVYDLS
+373 
-381 YLKYQDING
+381 
-390 YLDYWNSNAT
+390 
-400 VPVNSSEIVNIKDNG
+400 
-415 DIIQEYVDYY
+415 
-425 EIVYNIIDLES
+425 
-436 KNVEACSNSIAFSI
+436 
-450 ILTILTI
+450 
-457 AIEAGIIYID
+457 
-467 LSKDGYYHY
+467 
-476 YHDSKFHLIMNLK
+476 HLN
-489 RCVKAKENLKNDKK
+489 
-503 LFLEQTKNLLAL
+503 
-515 IGQDE
+515 
-520 KLRTVFNI
+520 
-528 EAAKYGDLFEQMEIK
+528 
-543 LPKETLDSTTKKKLL
+543 
-558 GGK
+558 

>member
-65 SNAMTRLEKLDNSL
+65 SNAMTRLEKLDISL

-216 FKDEKDRLKNVIRVP
+216 FKDEKDRLKNVITVP

-245 IKEKYKDYSNTE
+245 IKQKYRDYSNTE

-283 VLSIPVASFSLFNF
+283 ALSIPVASFSLFNF

-304 EYSYDVSKDTYNSYD
+304 EYSYDVSKDTYSSYD
-319 NTYTHSDERE
+319 NSFTHSDERMIIDE
-329 IVDDTNKIAYVI
+329 PANKAYVV
-341 KYDTLTSDDIED
+341 KYDILTSDDIDD
-353 YNSKVNYHFRI
+353 YNFKRNYNSRI

-373 RKIVYDLS
+373 RKTIYDLS

-400 VPVNSSEIVNIKDNG
+400 VPVNSSEIVNIKDNS
-415 DIIQEYVDYY
+415 DIIQEYTDYY
-425 EIVYNIIDLES
+425 ELVCNIIDLKS
-436 KNVEACSNSIAFSI
+436 KNAEACSESIAFSI
-450 ILTILTI
+450 ILTIFAI
-457 AIEAGIIYID
+457 AIEAAIVSCN
-467 LSKDGYYHY
+467 LSNDY

-503 LFLEQTKNLLAL
+503 LFLEQTKDLLTL

-528 EAAKYGDLFEQMEIK
+528 EAAKYGDLFEQMGIK
-543 LPKETLDSTTKKKLL
+543 LPKEALDNNAKKKI
-558 GGK
+558 KNMR

>member
-14 IQVEDKIEEIERIGF
+14 TQVEDKIEEIERIGF
-29 NIKPFREELENIII
+29 NVKTFKEEVEKIIT
-43 DTNSKVKTSKNK
+43 DTNSKVKISKNK
-55 KFEGFIIIDY
+55 NFEGFIIADY
-65 SNAMTRLEKLDNSL
+65 SNAMARLEKLDSSL
-79 DSFEIYIKVKNYAE
+79 DSFEIYIKVNNYAE

-100 KEDRIN
+100 KEDKIS
-106 EIIGEIKKL
+106 EIVGEIKKL

-174 IKTAVDEI
+174 IKSTVDEI

-216 FKDEKDRLKNVIRVP
+216 FKDEKDRLKNVITVP

-257 KRYEDSVKTFKLE
+257 KRYEDSVRTFKLE

-283 VLSIPVASFSLFNF
+283 ALSIPIASFSLFNF
-297 LGKKLFK
+297 LGKKVFK
-304 EYSYDVSKDTYNSYD
+304 QYSYDVSKDTYNSYD

-329 IVDDTNKIAYVI
+329 IIDEDTTKTAYVV
-341 KYDTLTSDDIED
+341 KYDTLSSDDIDD
-353 YNSKVNYHFRI
+353 YNSGKVPRNRI

-373 RKIVYDLS
+373 RKTIYDLS

-390 YLDYWNSNAT
+390 YLDYWNKNVT
-400 VPVNSSEIVNIKDNG
+400 VPINSSEIVNIKGNS
-415 DIIQEYVDYY
+415 DIVQEYVDYY
-425 EIVYNIIDLES
+425 ELVYNIIDLES
-436 KNVEACSNSIAFSI
+436 KNAEVSVNSIF
-450 ILTILTI
+450 LTILLTI
-457 AIEAGIIYID
+457 GAIVIEAIILWGILED
-467 LSKDGYYHY
+467 DYYHE
-476 YHDSKFHLIMNLK
+476 SKLRLIMNLK
-489 RCVKAKENLKNDKK
+489 RCMKAKENLKNDKK
-503 LFLEQTKNLLAL
+503 LFLEQTKELLTL
-515 IGQDE
+515 IGQNDE
-520 KLRTVFNI
+520 LRNVFNQ
-528 EAAKYGDLFEQMEIK
+528 EASKYSYLFEDYGIK
-543 LPKETLDSTTKKKLL
+543 LPKETLDSNAKKKLL

>member
-14 IQVEDKIEEIERIGF
+14 TQVEDKIEEIERIGF
-29 NIKPFREELENIII
+29 NVKTFKEEVEKIIT
-43 DTNSKVKTSKNK
+43 DTNSKVKISKNK
-55 KFEGFIIIDY
+55 NFEGFIIADY
-65 SNAMTRLEKLDNSL
+65 SNAITRLEKLDSSL
-79 DSFEIYIKVKNYAE
+79 DSFEIYIKVNNYAE

-100 KEDRIN
+100 KEDKIS
-106 EIIGEIKKL
+106 EIVGEIKKL

-135 PFYTGVFKVICFEI
+135 PFYAGVFKVICFEI
-149 YYTGKSTLLE
+149 YYTGNSTLLE

-174 IKTAVDEI
+174 IKAAIDEI

-216 FKDEKDRLKNVIRVP
+216 FKDEKDRLKNVITVP
-231 ANNMVK
+231 ANKMVK

-257 KRYEDSVKTFKLE
+257 KRYEDSVRTFKLE

-283 VLSIPVASFSLFNF
+283 ALSIPIASFSLFNF

-319 NTYTHSDERE
+319 KTYTHSDERE
-329 IVDDTNKIAYVI
+329 IIDEDTTKTAYVV
-341 KYDTLTSDDIED
+341 KYDTLSSDDIDEYNYKKN
-353 YNSKVNYHFRI
+353 YNSRI

-373 RKIVYDLS
+373 RKTIYDLS

-390 YLDYWNSNAT
+390 YLDYWNSNVT
-400 VPVNSSEIVNIKDNG
+400 IPINSSKIVNIKDNSN
-415 DIIQEYVDYY
+415 IIQEYVDYY
-425 EIVYNIIDLES
+425 EVVYNIVDLES
-436 KNVEACSNSIAFSI
+436 KNVEVSGNGIF
-450 ILTILTI
+450 LTILLTI
-457 AIEAGIIYID
+457 GAIVIEAVILWGILED
-467 LSKDGYYHY
+467 DYYHE
-476 YHDSKFHLIMNLK
+476 SKLCLINRFK
-489 RCVKAKENLKNDKK
+489 EYISAKEKLKNDKK
-503 LFLEQTKNLLAL
+503 LFLEQTKELLTL
-515 IGQDE
+515 IGQNDE
-520 KLRTVFNI
+520 LRNVFNQ
-528 EAAKYGDLFEQMEIK
+528 EASKYSYLFEDYGIK

-558 GGK
+558 SSK

>member
-65 SNAMTRLEKLDNSL
+65 SNAMTRLEKLDISL

-192 KYYEIKRNGSNSS
+192 KYYEIKRNGSSSS

-257 KRYEDSVKTFKLE
+257 KRYEDSVRSFKLE

-283 VLSIPVASFSLFNF
+283 ALSIPIASFSLFNF

-304 EYSYDVSKDTYNSYD
+304 EYSYDVSKDTYSSYD
-319 NTYTHSDERE
+319 NSFTHSDERMIIDE
-329 IVDDTNKIAYVI
+329 PANKAYVV
-341 KYDTLTSDDIED
+341 KYDTLTSDDIDD
-353 YNSKVNYHFRI
+353 YNSKRNYNSRI
-364 TEEDAMWYR
+364 KEEDAMWYR
-373 RKIVYDLS
+373 RKTIYDLS

-390 YLDYWNSNAT
+390 YLDYWNSNVT
-400 VPVNSSEIVNIKDNG
+400 IPINSSKIVNIKDNG

-436 KNVEACSNSIAFSI
+436 KNIETSGNSVALTVICTAFA
-450 ILTILTI
+450 I
-457 AIEAGIIYID
+457 AIEAAIVYCILYTD
-467 LSKDGYYHY
+467 YYHE
-476 YHDSKFHLIMNLK
+476 SKLCLINRFLEYIS
-489 RCVKAKENLKNDKK
+489 AKENLKNDKK
-503 LFLEQTKNLLAL
+503 LFLEQTKDLLAL

-528 EAAKYGDLFEQMEIK
+528 EAAKYGDLFEQMGIK
-543 LPKETLDSTTKKKLL
+543 LSKETLDNNTKNKIKNIR
-558 GGK
+558 

>member
-14 IQVEDKIEEIERIGF
+14 TQVEDKIEEIERIGF
-29 NIKPFREELENIII
+29 NVKTFKEEVEKIIT
-43 DTNSKVKTSKNK
+43 DTNSKVKISKNK
-55 KFEGFIIIDY
+55 NFEGFIIADY
-65 SNAMTRLEKLDNSL
+65 SNAITRLEKLDSSL
-79 DSFEIYIKVKNYAE
+79 DSFEIYIKVNNYAE

-100 KEDRIN
+100 KEDKIS
-106 EIIGEIKKL
+106 EIVGEIKKL

-135 PFYTGVFKVICFEI
+135 PFYAGVFKVICFEI
-149 YYTGKSTLLE
+149 YYTGNSTLLE

-174 IKTAVDEI
+174 IKSTVDEI

-216 FKDEKDRLKNVIRVP
+216 FKDEKDRLKNVITIP
-231 ANNMVK
+231 ANKMVK

-257 KRYEDSVKTFKLE
+257 KIYGDSVRTFKLE

-283 VLSIPVASFSLFNF
+283 ALSIPIASFSLFNF
-297 LGKKLFK
+297 LGKKIFK
-304 EYSYDVSKDTYNSYD
+304 QYSYDVSKDTYNSYD

-329 IVDDTNKIAYVI
+329 IVDEDTTKTAYVI
-341 KYDTLTSDDIED
+341 KYDRLTDDDIDD
-353 YNSKVNYHFRI
+353 YNSRI

-373 RKIVYDLS
+373 RKTIYDLS
-381 YLKYQDING
+381 YLKYQDINE

-436 KNVEACSNSIAFSI
+436 KNVEASSDSIF
-450 ILTILTI
+450 LTIVLTI
-457 AIEAGIIYID
+457 GAVMIEAVILWSILYD
-467 LSKDGYYHY
+467 DYYHE
-476 YHDSKFHLIMNLK
+476 SKLRLIS
-489 RCVKAKENLKNDKK
+489 RFIEYISAKEKLKNDKK
-503 LFLEQTKNLLAL
+503 LFLEQTKELLTL
-515 IGQDE
+515 IGQNDE
-520 KLRTVFNI
+520 LRNVFNQ
-528 EAAKYGDLFEQMEIK
+528 EASKYSYLFEDYGIK
-543 LPKETLDSTTKKKLL
+543 LPKETLDSNAKKKLL

>member
-14 IQVEDKIEEIERIGF
+14 TQVEDKIEEIERIGF
-29 NIKPFREELENIII
+29 NVKTFKEEVEKIIT
-43 DTNSKVKTSKNK
+43 DTNSKVKISKNK
-55 KFEGFIIIDY
+55 NFEGFIIADY
-65 SNAMTRLEKLDNSL
+65 SNAITRLEKLDSSL
-79 DSFEIYIKVKNYAE
+79 DSFEIYIKVNNYAE

-100 KEDRIN
+100 KEDKIS
-106 EIIGEIKKL
+106 EIVGEIKKL

-128 EEKKIVE
+128 EEKKNVE
-135 PFYTGVFKVICFEI
+135 PFYAGVFKVICFEI
-149 YYTGKSTLLE
+149 YYTGNSTLLE

-216 FKDEKDRLKNVIRVP
+216 FKDEKDRLKNVITVP

-245 IKEKYKDYSNTE
+245 IKEKYRDYLNTE
-257 KRYEDSVKTFKLE
+257 KRYEDSIKTFKLK

-283 VLSIPVASFSLFNF
+283 ALSIPVASFSLFNF

-341 KYDTLTSDDIED
+341 KYDRLTDDDIDD
-353 YNSKVNYHFRI
+353 YNSKRNYNSKI
-364 TEEDAMWYR
+364 KEEDAMWYR
-373 RKIVYDLS
+373 RKTIYDLS

-390 YLDYWNSNAT
+390 YLDYWNSNVT
-400 VPVNSSEIVNIKDNG
+400 IPINSSKIVNIKDNG

-436 KNVEACSNSIAFSI
+436 KNIETSGNSVALTVICTAFA
-450 ILTILTI
+450 I
-457 AIEAGIIYID
+457 AIEAAIVYCILYTD
-467 LSKDGYYHY
+467 YYHE
-476 YHDSKFHLIMNLK
+476 SKLCLIN
-489 RCVKAKENLKNDKK
+489 RFIEYISAKENLKNDKK
-503 LFLEQTKNLLAL
+503 LFLEQTKDLLAL

-528 EAAKYGDLFEQMEIK
+528 EAAKYGDLFEQMGIK
-543 LPKETLDSTTKKKLL
+543 LSKETLDNNTKNKIKNIR
-558 GGK
+558 

>member
-29 NIKPFREELENIII
+29 NVKPFREELENIII
-43 DTNSKVKTSKNK
+43 DTNSKVKTSKNN

-65 SNAMTRLEKLDNSL
+65 SNAMTRLEKLDISL

-159 FCKAS
+159 FCKND
-164 EIDKSFIERK
+164 EIAKSFLERK
-174 IKTAVDEI
+174 IKSAVDEI

-216 FKDEKDRLKNVIRVP
+216 FKDEKDRLKNVITVP

-245 IKEKYKDYSNTE
+245 IKQKYRDYSNTE

-283 VLSIPVASFSLFNF
+283 ALSIPVASFSLFNF

-304 EYSYDVSKDTYNSYD
+304 EYSYDVSKDTYSSYD
-319 NTYTHSDERE
+319 NSFTHSDERMIIDE
-329 IVDDTNKIAYVI
+329 PANKAYVV
-341 KYDTLTSDDIED
+341 KYDILTSDDIDD
-353 YNSKVNYHFRI
+353 YNSKRNYNSRI

-373 RKIVYDLS
+373 RKTIYDLS

-400 VPVNSSEIVNIKDNG
+400 VPVNSSEIVNIKDNS
-415 DIIQEYVDYY
+415 DIIQEYTDYY
-425 EIVYNIIDLES
+425 ELVYNIIDLKS
-436 KNVEACSNSIAFSI
+436 KNAEACSESIAFSI
-450 ILTILTI
+450 ILTIFAI
-457 AIEAGIIYID
+457 AIEAAIVSCN
-467 LSKDGYYHY
+467 LSNDYN
-476 YHDSKFHLIMNLK
+476 HDSKFHLIMNLK

-503 LFLEQTKNLLAL
+503 LFLEQTKDLLTL

-528 EAAKYGDLFEQMEIK
+528 EAAKYGDLFEQMGIK
-543 LPKETLDSTTKKKLL
+543 LPKEALDNNAKKKI
-558 GGK
+558 KNMR

>member
-14 IQVEDKIEEIERIGF
+14 TQVEDKIEEIERIGF
-29 NIKPFREELENIII
+29 NVKTFKEEVEKIIT
-43 DTNSKVKTSKNK
+43 DTNSKVKISKNK
-55 KFEGFIIIDY
+55 NFEGFIIADY
-65 SNAMTRLEKLDNSL
+65 SNAITRLEKLDSSL
-79 DSFEIYIKVKNYAE
+79 DSFEIYIKVNNYAE

-100 KEDRIN
+100 KEDKIS
-106 EIIGEIKKL
+106 EIVGEIKKL

-135 PFYTGVFKVICFEI
+135 PFYAGVFKVICFEI
-149 YYTGKSTLLE
+149 YYTGNSTLLE

-174 IKTAVDEI
+174 IKSTVDEI

-216 FKDEKDRLKNVIRVP
+216 FKDEKDRLKNVITIP
-231 ANNMVK
+231 ANKMVK

-257 KRYEDSVKTFKLE
+257 KIYGDSVRTFKLE

-283 VLSIPVASFSLFNF
+283 ALSIPIASFSLFNF

-304 EYSYDVSKDTYNSYD
+304 QYSYDVSKDTYNSYD

-341 KYDTLTSDDIED
+341 KYDRLTDDDIDD
-353 YNSKVNYHFRI
+353 YNSKRNYNSKI
-364 TEEDAMWYR
+364 KEEDAMWYR
-373 RKIVYDLS
+373 RKTIYDLS

-390 YLDYWNSNAT
+390 YLDYWNSNVT
-400 VPVNSSEIVNIKDNG
+400 IPINSSKIVNIKDNG

-436 KNVEACSNSIAFSI
+436 KNFEASSDSIF
-450 ILTILTI
+450 LTILLTI
-457 AIEAGIIYID
+457 VAVMIEAVILWSILYDDYYNESKLRLISRFIEYI
-467 LSKDGYYHY
+467 S
-476 YHDSKFHLIMNLK
+476 
-489 RCVKAKENLKNDKK
+489 AKEKLKNDKK
-503 LFLEQTKNLLAL
+503 LFLEQTKELLTL
-515 IGQDE
+515 IGQNDE
-520 KLRTVFNI
+520 LRNVFNQ
-528 EAAKYGDLFEQMEIK
+528 EASKYSYLFEDYGIK
-543 LPKETLDSTTKKKLL
+543 LPKETLDSNAKKKLL

>member
-14 IQVEDKIEEIERIGF
+14 TQVEDKIEEIERIGF
-29 NIKPFREELENIII
+29 NVKTFKEEVEKIIT
-43 DTNSKVKTSKNK
+43 DTNSKVKISKNK
-55 KFEGFIIIDY
+55 NFEGFIIADY
-65 SNAMTRLEKLDNSL
+65 SNAMARLEKLDSSL
-79 DSFEIYIKVKNYAE
+79 DSFEIYIKVNNYAE

-100 KEDRIN
+100 KEDKIS
-106 EIIGEIKKL
+106 EIVGEIKKL
-115 LRSLGNSSVIDYE
+115 LISLNNSSVIDYE

-174 IKTAVDEI
+174 IKATVDEI

-216 FKDEKDRLKNVIRVP
+216 FKDEKDRLKNVITVP

-237 NIESVEKD
+237 NIESVEKE

-257 KRYEDSVKTFKLE
+257 KIYEDSVKTFKLE

-283 VLSIPVASFSLFNF
+283 ALSIPIASFSLFNF

-319 NTYTHSDERE
+319 KTYTHSDERE
-329 IVDDTNKIAYVI
+329 IIDDTTKTAYVV
-341 KYDTLTSDDIED
+341 KYDTLSSDDIGE
-353 YNSKVNYHFRI
+353 YNLDKVSRYRI
-364 TEEDAMWYR
+364 NSENAMWYR
-373 RKIVYDLS
+373 RKTIYDLS

-390 YLDYWNSNAT
+390 YLDYWNSNVT
-400 VPVNSSEIVNIKDNG
+400 IPINNSEIVNIKDNS

-425 EIVYNIIDLES
+425 ELIYNIIDLES
-436 KNVEACSNSIAFSI
+436 KNAEASFNSIL
-450 ILTILTI
+450 LTILLTI
-457 AIEAGIIYID
+457 VAIVIEAGIIWNILPD
-467 LSKDGYYHY
+467 DYYHE
-476 YHDSKFHLIMNLK
+476 SKLCLI
-489 RCVKAKENLKNDKK
+489 RRFIEYISAKEKLKNDKK
-503 LFLEQTKNLLAL
+503 LFLEQTKELLSL
-515 IGQDE
+515 IGQNDE
-520 KLRTVFNI
+520 LRSVFNQ
-528 EAAKYGDLFEQMEIK
+528 EASKYSYLFEDYGIK
-543 LPKETLDSTTKKKLL
+543 LPKETLDSTTKQKLL
-558 GGK
+558 SIK

>member
-14 IQVEDKIEEIERIGF
+14 TQVEDKIEEIERIGF
-29 NIKPFREELENIII
+29 NVKTFKEEVEKIIT
-43 DTNSKVKTSKNK
+43 DTNSKVKISKNK
-55 KFEGFIIIDY
+55 NFEGFIIVDY
-65 SNAMTRLEKLDNSL
+65 SNAITRLEKLDSSL
-79 DSFEIYIKVKNYAE
+79 DSFEIYIKVNNYAE

-100 KEDRIN
+100 KEDKIS
-106 EIIGEIKKL
+106 EIVGEIKKL

-128 EEKKIVE
+128 EERKIVE
-135 PFYTGVFKVICFEI
+135 PFYAGVFKVICFEI
-149 YYTGKSTLLE
+149 YYTGNSTLLE

-174 IKTAVDEI
+174 IKSAVDEI
-182 NFEKY
+182 DFEKY

-216 FKDEKDRLKNVIRVP
+216 FKDEKDRLKNVITVP

-270 FKELMKSIVAVAI
+270 FKKLMKSIVAVAI
-283 VLSIPVASFSLFNF
+283 ALSIPVASFSLFNF

-304 EYSYDVSKDTYNSYD
+304 EYSYDVSKDTYSSYD
-319 NTYTHSDERE
+319 NTFTHSDERE
-329 IVDDTNKIAYVI
+329 IVDEDTTKIAYVV
-341 KYDTLTSDDIED
+341 KYDTLSSDDIDD
-353 YNSKVNYHFRI
+353 YNSGKVPRNRI

-373 RKIVYDLS
+373 RKTIYDLS

-390 YLDYWNSNAT
+390 YLDYWNSNVT
-400 VPVNSSEIVNIKDNG
+400 IPINSSEIVNIKDNS

-425 EIVYNIIDLES
+425 ELVYNIIDLES
-436 KNVEACSNSIAFSI
+436 KNVEVIGNGIV
-450 ILTILTI
+450 LTILLTI
-457 AIEAGIIYID
+457 LAISIEEVILWSI
-467 LSKDGYYHY
+467 LSADYYHE
-476 YHDSKFHLIMNLK
+476 SKLRLIRRFK
-489 RCVKAKENLKNDKK
+489 EYISAKEIFKNDKK
-503 LFLEQTKNLLAL
+503 LFLEQTKELLTL
-515 IGQDE
+515 IGQNDE
-520 KLRTVFNI
+520 LRNVFNK
-528 EAAKYGDLFEQMEIK
+528 EASKYSYIFEDYGIK

-558 GGK
+558 SGK

>member
-14 IQVEDKIEEIERIGF
+14 IQVEDKIEAIERIGF

-237 NIESVEKD
+237 NIETVEKD

-304 EYSYDVSKDTYNSYD
+304 KYSYDVSKDTYNSYD

-436 KNVEACSNSIAFSI
+436 KNVEASSDSIAFSI

-558 GGK
+558 GEK